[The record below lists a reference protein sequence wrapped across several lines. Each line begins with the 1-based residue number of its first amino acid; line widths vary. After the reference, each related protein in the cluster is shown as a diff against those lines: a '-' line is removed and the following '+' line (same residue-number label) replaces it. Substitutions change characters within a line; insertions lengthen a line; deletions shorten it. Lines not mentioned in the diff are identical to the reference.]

1 MDSGY
6 ARNAPV
12 SVDQTNQ
19 SRRGQT
25 KGCPELL
32 TTRRNSL
39 RQRTR
44 RRPSVSGGGAAWLRA
59 QGERARL
66 RAQMSRG
73 KWASGVRA
81 LKGRG
86 RAEVVGKRA
95 DVGASTTGVR
105 GQEVRDGGSDGLGP
119 RGSESGRAQKET
131 APTDLAHWVAGGR
144 EGGESARTG

>member
-1 MDSGY
+1 M
-6 ARNAPV
+6 
-12 SVDQTNQ
+12 
-19 SRRGQT
+19 
-25 KGCPELL
+25 L

-59 QGERARL
+59 QGERGGEGARL

-86 RAEVVGKRA
+86 RAEVAGERA
-95 DVGASTTGVR
+95 DVGASTA
-105 GQEVRDGGSDGLGP
+105 EVR
-119 RGSESGRAQKET
+119 
-131 APTDLAHWVAGGR
+131 
-144 EGGESARTG
+144 